1 MAKSFSLKNVK
12 HLFLITHDMDPS
24 RNIVGSYPINYEAV
38 VFDDKQSAVDYFYQ
52 KVAEYGFTIERESEY
67 NNLLFYFAVGVWE
80 YGEKASME
88 IKSLLK
94 ESDGEFGM

>member
-1 MAKSFSLKNVK
+1 MAKFFSLKNVK
-12 HLFLITHDMDPS
+12 HLFLITHDMDPA
-24 RNIVGSYPINYEAV
+24 RNAVGNYPINFEAV
-38 VFDDKQSAVDYFYQ
+38 VFDDKQSAIDYFYQ

-67 NNLLFYFAVGVWE
+67 NNLLFYFATGTWE
-80 YGEKASME
+80 YGENASME